1 MLRRG
6 IPTGVVAPRSHMPIV
21 LPRDVL
27 VRHVAILGATPD
39 WHDRLRAGLLILL
52 TVAVP
57 LWGCGA
63 KGPPLAPLVVVPERV
78 SDVEVRRLGDE
89 VYVAFTLPTENRD
102 GSEPA
107 DLVRVDVYAMTT
119 QPRLPLD
126 RTLGREEFEE
136 AATLI
141 ASIAVRP
148 RATSSAATVAEP
160 AGEAPV
166 DPASQQGSPVVI
178 AETLVAST
186 RVAVDPWEDER
197 DDEEDD
203 DDEQAPEG
211 PLVVPLTT
219 PPLPGSLQREYV
231 VVGVSS
237 KGNEVEATSRIA
249 VPLVAPP
256 VPPSAFAV
264 TYTEEAIDVTWELPA
279 GVRAT
284 VQMPAT
290 SNAESAADTTSP
302 GSVTGASATAALS
315 VTIPAD
321 PALSIAAGPEATG
334 TLAPPRASSRQVA
347 RPIVEESDASPVLLS
362 RPIFERPVPP
372 SILPSRPIIE
382 WPPASRYDLY
392 EIVEVPEGTTS
403 LPSPLNAMPLAT
415 PAYADRSVELGI
427 ERCYAVSTLD
437 VVGGLEV
444 RSHVSAE
451 ACVTLVDVFPPA
463 APEGLR
469 AVGTDGAVGLIW
481 QPNDEDD
488 LAGYLVLRGVPPG
501 DTLQPLTREPV
512 PENTYRDT
520 TAVPGVRYV
529 YAVRA
534 VDTVAPPNVSPPSNQ
549 AESGAR

>member
-1 MLRRG
+1 MRRRE
-6 IPTGVVAPRSHMPIV
+6 IPPGVVAPQSLMPIV
-21 LPRDVL
+21 LHRDVL
-27 VRHVAILGATPD
+27 PGRICLLGATPD
-39 WHDRLRAGLLILL
+39 WHDGLRSRLLVLLM
-52 TVAVP
+52 VAVP

-63 KGPPLAPLVVVPERV
+63 KGPPLAPLAVVPERV
-78 SDVEVRRLGDE
+78 TELEVRRLGSA

-119 QPRLPLD
+119 QPRLPPD
-126 RTLGREEFEE
+126 RTLSLEEIEE

-148 RATSSAATVAEP
+148 RATSSAAIAAEP

-166 DPASQQGSPVVI
+166 DPRSQQGSPVVI

-186 RVAVDPWEDER
+186 LVAVDPWEDER

-203 DDEQAPEG
+203 DEQTPER
-211 PLVVPLTT
+211 PLIVPLTT
-219 PPLPGSLQREYV
+219 PPLPGALQREYV

-237 KGNEVEATSRIA
+237 KGHEVEATIRIA

-264 TYTEEAIDVTWELPA
+264 TYTEEVINVTWELPA

-290 SNAESAADTTSP
+290 SNAESVAGAMSP

-321 PALSIAAGPEATG
+321 PALSIAAGPAATG
-334 TLAPPRASSRQVA
+334 TPAPPRASSRQVA

-372 SILPSRPIIE
+372 SILPSRPIIA

-392 EIVEVPEGTTS
+392 EIVEVPAGTTS

-415 PAYADRSVELGI
+415 PAYADRPVELGI

-444 RSHVSAE
+444 RSQVSGE

-534 VDTVAPPNVSPPSNQ
+534 VDMVAPPNVSPPSNPV
-549 AESGAR
+549 ESGAR